1 MRTLCLWR
9 TDVVLVS
16 SPLVC
21 LSTLL
26 LVVLTAAPTKCLLL
40 EIVMIR
46 VANTLGIKDR
56 IQDLASVFRQL
67 FLRWHSPHLASVLPP
82 AVGMRSVA
90 VSLLLAGGCSA
101 RKEHAANLSAMAQT
115 LLAPGEAVLPAD
127 IPFTACTDVD
137 TSVPQRRSTL
147 GGFCCKFCGTGANR
161 EICCPSHEYV
171 SDGGAEV
178 SAEPRTQAHLPPPP
192 PQTPTA
198 LPRPP
203 TQPPVSAQFERRR
216 LCFAADYL
224 AARG

>member
-26 LVVLTAAPTKCLLL
+26 LVVLTAAPTKGLLL
-40 EIVMIR
+40 EIVVIR
-46 VANTLGIKDR
+46 VANTPGTKDV
-56 IQDLASVFRQL
+56 IQVPKCPQL
-67 FLRWHSPHLASVLPP
+67 PPRHSPHLASVLPP

-147 GGFCCKFCGTGANR
+147 GGFCCKYCGTGADR